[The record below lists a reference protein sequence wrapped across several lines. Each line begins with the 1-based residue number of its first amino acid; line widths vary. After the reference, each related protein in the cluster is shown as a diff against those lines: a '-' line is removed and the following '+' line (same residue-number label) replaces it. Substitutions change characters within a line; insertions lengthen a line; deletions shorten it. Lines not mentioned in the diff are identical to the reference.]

1 MINKWK
7 WFLVIMLVCF
17 LAACV
22 ITCICLRHEKVPS
35 DNTQQLLERIDSLNL
50 EVDKLRNQNT
60 QLVTEID
67 SSETRVQVIEKWYE
81 KESDIIFNQPTDS
94 DIVFFTKYISQDDR

>member
-1 MINKWK
+1 MSNKWK
-7 WFLVIMLVCF
+7 WLLVIILVCF
-17 LAACV
+17 LVAY
-22 ITCICLRHEKVPS
+22 IIICSRRDKIVNN
-35 DNTQQLLERIDSLNL
+35 DTQQLLERIDSLNL
-50 EVDKLRNQNT
+50 EVEKLRNKNT

-94 DIVFFTKYISQDDR
+94 DIIFFKRYVSQDNR

>member
-1 MINKWK
+1 MSNKWK
-7 WFLVIMLVCF
+7 WFLVIMLICF
-17 LAACV
+17 LAAYI
-22 ITCICLRHEKVPS
+22 ITCICLRHEPS
-35 DNTQQLLERIDSLNL
+35 NNTQQLLERIDSLNL
-50 EVDKLRNQNT
+50 EVEKLRNQNT

-94 DIVFFTKYISQDDR
+94 DIVFFKGYLEL